1 MATWNNSVITN
12 AGLELLEQSL
22 SGDGI
27 VISRAA
33 LGGGTVDVSA
43 LVDQTALTDPLVG
56 TTVVISSQK
65 PLSGSSGREIKLQIR
80 NTGLSAAAT
89 FKQVGIFAA
98 CGGVEVLFA
107 ISQDESGEEIPSA
120 AEYPDFM
127 EEFTAAVAI
136 SQTYGVTVEV
146 SSLAFVTKA
155 ELEESLSGKSDS
167 GHKHTTSDISDLPK
181 LGTAAQKNA
190 GDFVDAADKNA
201 QTLIPAGSD
210 IPAWLWANAKK
221 YTRYYSK
228 YASSNSYVNA
238 PPHMLSGSEHIAYYW
253 FDGMNVTAI
262 GECGM
267 MYVGMLISGVFS
279 GWSPARSGKNELENP
294 DFKVNQRGR
303 NIYSYS
309 VASGSIDG
317 GFSVDNWIMSIV
329 GRGNSGSYNA
339 ETHILSGSVLDK
351 NGYYANLYQ
360 LIENPVRFAG
370 KTLTFS
376 AGMSEL
382 DQPALIQ
389 IWRTEGTTTA
399 GVAATPYNLEAD
411 KVLTFTMP
419 SDLTEASKIRVVL
432 QTRGSVKL
440 DWAKLELGSAATP
453 FVPPD
458 PATELLRCQRYY
470 CKYPVVKYGALGIA
484 LAQNAAAAKV
494 TLFLPAV
501 MRNLPTISA
510 DIGSIEL
517 YDGINSHSVTDVS
530 VSLNSGNCETLL
542 LTSSGLEA
550 GKSYFFRATDDT
562 SLSFSAEL

>member
-120 AEYPDFM
+120 AEYSDFM
-127 EEFTAAVAI
+127 EEFTAAVTI

-238 PPHMLSGSEHIAYYW
+238 PPHMQSGSEHIAYYW

-279 GWSPARSGKNELENP
+279 GWSPARSGKNELDNP
-294 DFKVNQRGR
+294 DFRINQRGQAEYTSGYTVDR
-303 NIYSYS
+303 WYSTGKCSAAPISGGVKLTSTVTASSTTHAFWQDFEFPLPPGKYTLSLKAADVTGAWAARIRTVTAAGDYVDSYYTPRLQAGINS
-309 VASGSIDG
+309 VTVDLPDSEYISAVSISLKKG
-317 GFSVDNWIMSIV
+317 TKA
-329 GRGNSGSYNA
+329 GNS
-339 ETHILSGSVLDK
+339 L
-351 NGYYANLYQ
+351 
-360 LIENPVRFAG
+360 
-370 KTLTFS
+370 
-376 AGMSEL
+376 
-382 DQPALIQ
+382 
-389 IWRTEGTTTA
+389 
-399 GVAATPYNLEAD
+399 
-411 KVLTFTMP
+411 
-419 SDLTEASKIRVVL
+419 
-432 QTRGSVKL
+432 KL
-440 DWAKLELGSAATP
+440 AWVKLELGSAATP

-458 PATELLRCQRYY
+458 PATELLKCQRYFTIY
-470 CKYPVVKYGALGIA
+470 KH
-484 LAQNAAAAKV
+484 QNATSNTDKCSIGVGYAL
-494 TLFLPAV
+494 T
-501 MRNLPTISA
+501 
-510 DIGSIEL
+510 GSIVYAVL
-517 YDGINSHSVTDVS
+517 PIAAMRSGVAATVS
-530 VSLNSGNCETLL
+530 Y
-542 LTSSGLEA
+542 SGLSLIN
-550 GKSYFFRATDDT
+550 GTDTVVDFSSATALEQTDSTVQVAFTVSGQTPGTVYRLHLMNSDAYLVV
-562 SLSFSAEL
+562 SKEL